1 MIISKEKKSSVIGM
15 WRMGNPSYKIAL
27 YNNLTEVQV
36 EQIII
41 EYQDK
46 LKKNELINAYPIKQ

>member
-46 LKKNELINAYPIKQ
+46 LKKTN